1 MDFQVIKH
9 LMEKPKKVSE
19 IAKQLEIPHS
29 TIGSCIKRLEEKEIV
44 SYNRYKNVKLTKKGR
59 ELGNELMRHSQLF
72 ELLLVKE
79 LDLTPKEARIEA
91 DKFNLLL
98 SCKTIDKICSKYGHP
113 KTCPCGIE
121 ILESKN
127 CLCKKK

>member
-1 MDFQVIKH
+1 M
-9 LMEKPKKVSE
+9 KKAGRIVYFIRLTE
-19 IAKQLEIPHS
+19 YIFIIYHS
-29 TIGSCIKRLEEKEIV
+29 
-44 SYNRYKNVKLTKKGR
+44 YVKLTKKGR

-72 ELLLVKE
+72 ELLLVRE

-127 CLCKKK
+127 CLCKKKF